1 MSCCCLPNYDRRRSN
16 IIIHPTR
23 ANNDLFL
30 QDSLRAVDDERT
42 GLCLLQG
49 FAEAMAPPI
58 SDEELNERILA
69 LDNELID
76 QGFEPWQR
84 EIHIE
89 SKLSQELQ
97 ISYIISNNDQPHHV
111 RLIRQYLATYY
122 RKEDLFMPPLHIGAF
137 LFRDLF
143 FPIRIPVIFGSPIID
158 LRKFLCQA
166 TESQAKLIF
175 GERKSTLTFFDQAFD
190 LLDFVYGLDD
200 LGKQDQISPR
210 SVEWWNLAKQ
220 QLEAASATTLGS
232 FTKYVI
238 VQNCCVSAELLLK
251 GALLQEGIDEDLLS
265 KSHKGFGH
273 NLESMA
279 RKACEFRREINSE
292 LVLAVVASMPSYVET
307 RYNDIGLTRVQL
319 GHLLMSTQFM
329 AGEILRCYS
338 DRNFKLTARIQE
350 RTYPSFTSH

>member
-1 MSCCCLPNYDRRRSN
+1 M
-16 IIIHPTR
+16 T
-23 ANNDLFL
+23 
-30 QDSLRAVDDERT
+30 
-42 GLCLLQG
+42 
-49 FAEAMAPPI
+49 PPV

-89 SKLSQELQ
+89 SRLSKELQ
-97 ISYIISNNDQPHHV
+97 ISYTISNNDQPRHV
-111 RLIRQYLATYY
+111 KLIQQYLAAYY

-143 FPIRIPVIFGSPIID
+143 FPIRIPVIFGSPVID

-166 TESQAKLIF
+166 TESQEDLIF
-175 GERKSTLTFFDQAFD
+175 GERTSTMTFCDQAFD

-200 LGKQDQISPR
+200 LSKQDLVSPR
-210 SVEWWNLAKQ
+210 SVEWWNLARQ
-220 QLEAASATTLGS
+220 QLEAASATILGS

-238 VQNCCVSAELLLK
+238 IQNCCVSAELLFK
-251 GALLQEGIDEDLLS
+251 GALLQEGVDEDLLS
-265 KSHKGFGH
+265 KSKNGFGH

-279 RKACEFRREINSE
+279 RKVCEFRSEINSE
-292 LVLAVVASMPSYVET
+292 LVLAVVANMPNYIET

-319 GHLLMSTQFM
+319 GHLLMSTQFL

-338 DRNFKLTARIQE
+338 DRNFKLAARVKE
-350 RTYPSFTSH
+350 RTYPSFMHS

>member
-1 MSCCCLPNYDRRRSN
+1 M
-16 IIIHPTR
+16 T
-23 ANNDLFL
+23 
-30 QDSLRAVDDERT
+30 
-42 GLCLLQG
+42 
-49 FAEAMAPPI
+49 PPI
-58 SDEELNERILA
+58 SDDELNDRILA

-84 EIHIE
+84 EINIK

-97 ISYIISNNDQPHHV
+97 ISYTISNGNQPHHV
-111 RLIRQYLATYY
+111 KLIKEYLATYY
-122 RKEDLFMPPLHIGAF
+122 RKEDLFIPPLHVGAF

-143 FPIRIPVIFGSPIID
+143 FAIRIPFIIGSPVID
-158 LRKFLCQA
+158 LRKFLFQA
-166 TESQAKLIF
+166 TESQARLIF
-175 GERKSTLTFFDQAFD
+175 GERTSTLTFCDQAFD

-200 LGKQDQISPR
+200 LGKQDLISQR

-251 GALLQEGIDEDLLS
+251 GALLQEGIEEDLLS
-265 KSHKGFGH
+265 KSIKGFGH

-279 RKACEFRREINSE
+279 RKACEFRPEINSR
-292 LVLAVVASMPSYVET
+292 LVLAVVANMPSYIET

-319 GHLLMSTQFM
+319 GLLLMNTQYL

-338 DRNFKLTARIQE
+338 DRNFKLAARIQE
-350 RTYPSFTSH
+350 RTYPSFLSL